1 MTHILSD
8 LRFAL
13 RTFRRNPGF
22 TAIAVLSIAL
32 GIGANTAI
40 FTLVDQVLLRLLP
53 VKNPQQL
60 VQVTFDGNHYGSN
73 WGDGSELSYPTYT
86 EIRDRNKVFS
96 GVFGRFGYDMHIGF
110 QGKTDRA
117 RGEIVTGSYFPVLGV
132 QPAVGRLLTPAD
144 DRLKGGHPVAVLSHA
159 FWTSRFGA
167 DPTVRGAHGDHQ
179 RASVH
184 DHRRHA
190 GGLRGDRNRAAH
202 TSVRADDDEAAD
214 HARI

>member
-1 MTHILSD
+1 MTHLLSD

-60 VQVTFDGNHYGSN
+60 VQVTQEGDLYGSN

-96 GVFGRFGYDMHIGF
+96 GVLAMALAIVGLYRRNGLHRRPSHPRDWHPDG
-110 QGKTDRA
+110 A
-117 RGEIVTGSYFPVLGV
+117 RGSRR
-132 QPAVGRLLTPAD
+132 GR
-144 DRLKGGHPVAVLSHA
+144 RVARDA
-159 FWTSRFGA
+159 
-167 DPTVRGAHGDHQ
+167 
-179 RASVH
+179 
-184 DHRRHA
+184 
-190 GGLRGDRNRAAH
+190 
-202 TSVRADDDEAAD
+202 
-214 HARI
+214 

>member
-1 MTHILSD
+1 MTHLLSD

-53 VKNPQQL
+53 VKSPQQL
-60 VQVTFDGNHYGSN
+60 VQVTQEGDLYGSN

-96 GVFGRFGYDMHIGF
+96 GVLAMALAIVGLYGVMAYTVARRTREIGIRMAL
-110 QGKTDRA
+110 GA
-117 RGEIVTGSYFPVLGV
+117 RGVDVGWLVMRETLTI
-132 QPAVGRLLTPAD
+132 AVIGA
-144 DRLKGGHPVAVLSHA
+144 VAGLPIA
-159 FWTSRFGA
+159 WWLSRFIESQLYGVTPM
-167 DPTVRGAHGDHQ
+167 DG
-179 RASVH
+179 ASVGGSVLALAAAALVAGLAPT
-184 DHRRHA
+184 RRA
-190 GGLRGDRNRAAH
+190 VRVEPMRALRID
-202 TSVRADDDEAAD
+202 
-214 HARI
+214 